1 MPTSTRRAVSKSN
14 ESGLALE
21 ARRTPQTSR
30 RLPIPWRTI
39 PLRTRIIFLASVF
52 FVFAGIGIAN
62 DIINMGSWPPARFVI
77 SILLIGVFSIGYAV
91 SGIILRNRFWKAML
105 PLMAVQFTAMGLLAH
120 RFPDMPQPVQ
130 LNAAQTDRLHTRM
143 AFDGTAVVIA
153 AVLGYVGF
161 VHTSISEARRY
172 AKTQI
177 EKATLDAEMV
187 AAREMQRV
195 MVPET
200 LPPVAGYAIESV
212 YRPAAEVGGD
222 FFQVISLP
230 TGRTLIVIGD
240 VSGKGLSAA
249 MIVSMIVGMLR
260 TASGFT
266 EEPEEMLAELNRR
279 LFGRTHGGFATCLAV
294 RVDEGGKLTL
304 ANAGHLPPYLNGAEV
319 PFLGSVPL
327 GLVENAAYPQTVL
340 EMRIGDRAMLLTDGV
355 PEARNAEGRL
365 FGFSRVEKLVRN
377 HADAAAV
384 ADDAQQYGQSDD
396 ITVISIGRLA

>member
-1 MPTSTRRAVSKSN
+1 
-14 ESGLALE
+14 
-21 ARRTPQTSR
+21 
-30 RLPIPWRTI
+30 
-39 PLRTRIIFLASVF
+39 
-52 FVFAGIGIAN
+52 
-62 DIINMGSWPPARFVI
+62 
-77 SILLIGVFSIGYAV
+77 
-91 SGIILRNRFWKAML
+91 
-105 PLMAVQFTAMGLLAH
+105 LAH
-120 RFPDMPQPVQ
+120 RFPDMPRPVQ